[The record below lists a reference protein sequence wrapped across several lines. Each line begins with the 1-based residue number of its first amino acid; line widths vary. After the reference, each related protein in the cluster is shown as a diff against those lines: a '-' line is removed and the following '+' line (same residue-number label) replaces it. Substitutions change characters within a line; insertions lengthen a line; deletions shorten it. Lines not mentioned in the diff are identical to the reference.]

1 MGCKSSVLVRPQVLP
16 EIIVCLVWTSQQDIE
31 ALVNATETLEITRRE
46 PGMTCTTTP
55 TTTDATTTDAT
66 TTDATT
72 TDATTTDATTTDATT
87 TDATTTDATTTLPTD
102 ESEEKQA
109 EPTAEQTQ
117 QGQIYHIQTKAL
129 NRPVNYTSQIR
140 LIVLPFGVQF
150 LGTGGYDVAPGLQ
163 FVAHHAV
170 IVALPLVP
178 ILPRRLLRKIYVGED
193 AATSATE
200 SLGHVLAG
208 VDQFTYWESSLEELV
223 IWWLSL
229 LRPYWCSIACVL
241 VLVLMLILVIV
252 LS

>member
-1 MGCKSSVLVRPQVLP
+1 MSGTNNPIISVLP
-16 EIIVCLVWTSQQDIE
+16 EIIVCLVWTSQQEIE

-55 TTTDATTTDAT
+55 TTTDATA
-66 TTDATT
+66 
-72 TDATTTDATTTDATT
+72 
-87 TDATTTDATTTLPTD
+87 TLPTD

-109 EPTAEQTQ
+109 DPTAEQTR

-140 LIVLPFGVQF
+140 LILMPFGVQF

-170 IVALPLVP
+170 IIALPLVR

-223 IWWLSL
+223 LWWLSL